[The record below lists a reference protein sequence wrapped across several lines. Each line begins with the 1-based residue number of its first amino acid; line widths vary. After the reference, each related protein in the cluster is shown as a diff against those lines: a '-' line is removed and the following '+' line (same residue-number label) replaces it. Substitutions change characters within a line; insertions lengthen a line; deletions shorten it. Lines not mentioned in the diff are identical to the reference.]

1 MAENLEPVQR
11 LEYLNFGHTFMPSLN
26 NVQSS
31 VFLYSLLHS
40 SNVRTLI
47 GKGDEEPLR
56 KDPRPK

>member
-1 MAENLEPVQR
+1 MAKNLEPVQR

-31 VFLYSLLHS
+31 EFLYSLLQS

-47 GKGDEEPLR
+47 GKGSEEPLR
-56 KDPRPK
+56 KVPRPK